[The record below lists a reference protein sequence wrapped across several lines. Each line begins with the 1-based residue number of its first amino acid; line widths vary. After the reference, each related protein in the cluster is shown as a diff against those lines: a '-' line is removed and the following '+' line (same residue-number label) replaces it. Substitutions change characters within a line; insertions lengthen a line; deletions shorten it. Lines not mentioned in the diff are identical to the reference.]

1 MSIEFK
7 KVTKHFGGTDV
18 VDDLSLEIQ
27 DGEFVVLLGPSGCG
41 KTTTLRMLAGLENAT
56 SGDILIDGERVN
68 DVPTQHR
75 DVAMV
80 FQSYAL
86 YPHMTI
92 AENIGYPLRVRKI
105 EKGERA
111 ARVNRVAA
119 MLEIESL
126 LERKPRQLSGG
137 ERQRVAL
144 ARAIVRE
151 PRAYLMD
158 EPLSNL
164 DARLR
169 VQMRGELKRLQ
180 HQLGTTTIYVTH
192 DQAEAMTLA
201 SRVAVMRKG
210 LLQQFDTPMNIYNY
224 PANRFVAEFV
234 GSPSMNFVEGKIDP
248 GSGTFVSDSL
258 LIPLSADQISNL
270 AGQSALTMGIR
281 PEHIQVL
288 AEPHDG
294 AIPASVYVTELM
306 GNETFVFVTVGANR
320 LIARAPADFRAELE
334 SKVWLRIA
342 AEKAH
347 FFDSAGAEI
356 SSLLPDHLRNRRPHL
371 LRPHLITRIGRMKP
385 IAREIFR
392 MRRELLSRDRV
403 DIKHRHTVTSC
414 NLLQPAAKLNNLPLI
429 LVTRRTWN
437 SRRARNIRKVRHHN
451 SRARLFFEHAENLF
465 VVFRKLVQRQPMP
478 DVVDA
483 DTNSHK
489 IRIHRDALVQLR
501 TQDIR
506 SRRATHAEIA

>member
-1 MSIEFK
+1 MGIEFRNVSK
-7 KVTKHFGGTDV
+7 QFGDACV
-18 VDDLSLEIQ
+18 VDDLSLEIH

-41 KTTTLRMLAGLENAT
+41 KTTTLRMLAGLET
-56 SGDILIDGERVN
+56 VSSGEIFIDGERVN

-75 DVAMV
+75 DLAMV

-92 AENIGYPLRVRKI
+92 ADNIGYPLRVRKLD
-105 EKGERA
+105 KAQRAER
-111 ARVNRVAA
+111 VKRVAE
-119 MLEIESL
+119 MLEIEAL

-210 LLQQFDTPMNIYNY
+210 RLQQFDTPMTIYNQ

-234 GSPSMNFVEGKIDP
+234 GSPSMNFIEGEIDA
-248 GSGTFVSDSL
+248 GMFVSDAL
-258 LIPLSADQISNL
+258 RLPLGQVRL
-270 AGQSALTMGIR
+270 AGRSRVTLGIR
-281 PEHIQVL
+281 PEHVQILSQ
-288 AEPHDG
+288 PQDG
-294 AIPASVYVTELM
+294 AIAASVYVTELM
-306 GNETFVFVTVGANR
+306 GNETFVFLTVGANR

-334 SKVWLRIA
+334 TKVWLQLA
-342 AEKAH
+342 TDKVH
-347 FFDSAGAEI
+347 LFDPVSG
-356 SSLLPDHLRNRRPHL
+356 
-371 LRPHLITRIGRMKP
+371 
-385 IAREIFR
+385 
-392 MRRELLSRDRV
+392 
-403 DIKHRHTVTSC
+403 
-414 NLLQPAAKLNNLPLI
+414 
-429 LVTRRTWN
+429 
-437 SRRARNIRKVRHHN
+437 
-451 SRARLFFEHAENLF
+451 
-465 VVFRKLVQRQPMP
+465 
-478 DVVDA
+478 
-483 DTNSHK
+483 
-489 IRIHRDALVQLR
+489 DALAA
-501 TQDIR
+501 DE
-506 SRRATHAEIA
+506 HG

>member
-7 KVTKHFGGTDV
+7 NVTKHFSGTCV
-18 VDDLSLEIQ
+18 VDDLSLEIR
-27 DGEFVVLLGPSGCG
+27 DGEFIVLLGPSGCG
-41 KTTTLRMLAGLENAT
+41 KTTTLRMLAGLESAT
-56 SGDILIDGERVN
+56 TGDIFIDGERVN

-75 DVAMV
+75 DLAMV

-105 EKGERA
+105 EKDERA
-111 ARVNRVAA
+111 RRVGRVAE

-126 LERKPRQLSGG
+126 LDRKPRQLSGG

-201 SRVAVMRKG
+201 SRVAVMKKG
-210 LLQQFDTPMNIYNY
+210 RLQQFDTPMNIYNR

-234 GSPSMNFVEGKIDP
+234 GSPSMNFVDGRIAD
-248 GSGTFVSDSL
+248 GRFTSDSL
-258 LIPLSADQISNL
+258 QIQLLDPPSV
-270 AGQSALTMGIR
+270 SSVTIGIR

-288 AEPHDG
+288 TEPQEG
-294 AIPASVYVTELM
+294 AIPANVYVTELM
-306 GNETFVFVTVGANR
+306 GNETFVFLSVGSHR
-320 LIARAPADFRAELE
+320 LIARAPADFRAEVE
-334 SKVWLRIA
+334 SKVWIQIA
-342 AEKAH
+342 MDKLH
-347 FFDSAGAEI
+347 FFDANGKA
-356 SSLLPDHLRNRRPHL
+356 LTQRR
-371 LRPHLITRIGRMKP
+371 
-385 IAREIFR
+385 
-392 MRRELLSRDRV
+392 
-403 DIKHRHTVTSC
+403 
-414 NLLQPAAKLNNLPLI
+414 
-429 LVTRRTWN
+429 
-437 SRRARNIRKVRHHN
+437 
-451 SRARLFFEHAENLF
+451 
-465 VVFRKLVQRQPMP
+465 
-478 DVVDA
+478 
-483 DTNSHK
+483 
-489 IRIHRDALVQLR
+489 
-501 TQDIR
+501 
-506 SRRATHAEIA
+506 